1 MMQAGVPVVPGSKEP
16 VYTAEDGL
24 VMAKEIGFPVMIKAS
39 SGGGGKGMRISRS
52 EEDFT
57 EHFNAAQLESVKGFS
72 DDTMYIEKYIEK
84 HVMWNFRSWVTNL
97 AMLFTWENVTA
108 PSSAVIRR

>member
-24 VMAKEIGFPVMIKAS
+24 AMAKEIGFPVMIKAS

-52 EEDFT
+52 EEDLQSILM
-57 EHFNAAQLESVKGFS
+57 QLS
-72 DDTMYIEKYIEK
+72 
-84 HVMWNFRSWVTNL
+84 
-97 AMLFTWENVTA
+97 
-108 PSSAVIRR
+108 

>member
-1 MMQAGVPVVPGSKEP
+1 
-16 VYTAEDGL
+16 
-24 VMAKEIGFPVMIKAS
+24 MAKEIGFPVMIKAS

-72 DDTMYIEKYIEK
+72 DDLCILKNILKTSPCGISD
-84 HVMWNFRSWVTNL
+84 HG
-97 AMLFTWENVTA
+97 
-108 PSSAVIRR
+108 